1 MNEND
6 KDNKIPIMSDKIR
19 NELLFEEID
28 LGGV

>member
-6 KDNKIPIMSDKIR
+6 KENKIPIMSDKIR
-19 NELLFEEID
+19 NELLHEEID